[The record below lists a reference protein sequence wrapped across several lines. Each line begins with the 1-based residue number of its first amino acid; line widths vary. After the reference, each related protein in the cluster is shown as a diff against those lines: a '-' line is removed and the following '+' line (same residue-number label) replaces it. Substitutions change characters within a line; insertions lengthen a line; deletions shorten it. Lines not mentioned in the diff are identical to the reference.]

1 MSNKPHVYKDR
12 DIKRIVKAVRASGEH
27 VARVEV
33 DPHTGK
39 IAIITGKPEANGQE
53 PSTVS
58 NSAGS
63 A

>member
-33 DPHTGK
+33 DPHTGR
-39 IAIITGKPEANGQE
+39 IAIVTGEPAASGQKP
-53 PSTVS
+53 
-58 NSAGS
+58 SAKS
-63 A
+63 HPVAP